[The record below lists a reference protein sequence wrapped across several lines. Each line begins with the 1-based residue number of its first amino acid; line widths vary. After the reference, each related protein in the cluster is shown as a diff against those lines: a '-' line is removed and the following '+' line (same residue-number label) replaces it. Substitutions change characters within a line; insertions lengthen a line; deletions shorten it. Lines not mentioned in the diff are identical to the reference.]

1 MPLGNAEFSYIRKLV
16 LDEAAIALEE
26 NKDYLV
32 ESRLL
37 PVARDLGL
45 TTIAQLVAKL
55 RENGADRLRTKVVEA
70 MTTNET
76 SFFRDLHPFLTLK
89 KEILPRI
96 IEAKRSSKQ
105 LTIWC
110 AASSSGQE
118 PYTILLILKENFPE
132 LSQWKVRMICSD
144 ISEEMLARTKAGVF
158 TQLEVNRGL
167 PAPLLIKYFKQDAT
181 SWQVKEELRKMLE
194 VRKINLAADW
204 PVLPRCDLIFM
215 RNVMIYFTNE
225 TKKDILNRVH
235 NTLASDGYLFL
246 GTTESTFNIDDR
258 YERVQ
263 FDKTVC
269 YQSKSNAK
277 FPRS

>member
-269 YQSKSNAK
+269 YQSKSNGK